1 MRLEKWK
8 SLLNKK
14 IEHANTATLGFKI
27 LYTFVNQLKSEESM
41 DKAKILLLK
50 SVNNHMREINKI
62 HSNLISKEDK

>member
-14 IEHANTATLGFKI
+14 IELANTTTSGFKI
-27 LYTFVNQLKSEESM
+27 LHTFVSQLKSEEFM
-41 DKAKILLLK
+41 DKARSILLK

-62 HSNLISKEDK
+62 HNNLISKEVK